1 MPLVNFSNLDFNQI
15 KTTLTEYLK
24 SNSNFTDYDFE
35 GSNLSSIIDVLA
47 YNTYITSY
55 NANMVANEVFI
66 DSATLRENVV
76 SLARNIGYVPR
87 SRKAATATV
96 SFFIDTSSITPT
108 PSSLTLRKGPVAS
121 TSGSFGNQSY
131 VFCIL
136 EDITVPVFNGIAT
149 FDDLK
154 VYQGTRLVNNFTVST
169 RNLNQKFILP
179 NSGIDTDLISVSVK
193 NNEQSTSLVKYSR
206 QDNIFEINQD
216 SKVFFLQEIEDERYE
231 LIFGDGIFGKKLE
244 EGNFIEVGYI
254 TSNGDSAN
262 GINQFTFAGR
272 VTYSRNST
280 EYTVTSGISLLT
292 TGLIASGGENI
303 ESVESIKRYAP
314 RIYASQNRA
323 LTANDYE
330 ALISTKIYPE
340 TESISVFGGEDLVP
354 PQYGKVF
361 ITIKPR
367 TGDFIPNLIK
377 ENIKRDLKK
386 YAVAGIVPEILDLK
400 YLYIEINSKVYYNTN
415 LAPSAEYV
423 SSIIQNNTTKYAES
437 TELNKYGARFKYSK
451 FLKTIDESHES
462 VTSNITTIQM
472 RRDLRVVLN
481 TFTEYQ
487 IGFGNEFHIRSM
499 NGFNIKS
506 SAFRVSDILQN
517 VYISDLPNSDGK
529 TGSLFLFTVPALNST
544 TPTIVKRN
552 IGRIDYMNGII
563 TITPI
568 NIQAGKI
575 KDGQTIVEFSATPHS
590 NDVIGLQ
597 DLYLQLDISNSNY
610 EMIPDN
616 ISSGNDQ
623 SASNYITSSSYANGL
638 LIRPT
643 SNIGAGA
650 AATPFATSSLGLSGL
665 STPSTTTSSTSTQTS
680 SSTLS
685 TSTSSSTTSS
695 TSSSSGP
702 SYSSGY

>member
-1 MPLVNFSNLDFNQI
+1 MALVNFSNLDFNQI

-87 SRKAATATV
+87 SRKSAAATV
-96 SFFIDTSSITPT
+96 SFFVDTSSITPT

-154 VYQGTRLVNNFTVST
+154 IYQGTRLTSSFTVST

-179 NSGIDTDLISVSVK
+179 NGGIDTDLISVTVR
-193 NNEQSTSLVKYSR
+193 NNEQSTSSTKYTR
-206 QDNIFEINQD
+206 QDDIFEINQD
-216 SKVFFLQEIEDERYE
+216 SKIFFLQEIEDERYE

-262 GINQFTFAGR
+262 GISQFTFAGR
-272 VTYSRNST
+272 ITYNRNST

-292 TGLIASGGENI
+292 TGLIAGGGENI

-323 LTANDYE
+323 LTASDYE
-330 ALISTKIYPE
+330 TLIPTKIYPE

-367 TGDFIPNLIK
+367 TGDFLPNLIK

-386 YAVAGIVPEILDLK
+386 YSVAGIIPEILDLK
-400 YLYIEINSKVYYNTN
+400 YLYVEINSKVYYNTN
-415 LAPSAEYV
+415 LAPSSDFV
-423 SSIIQNNTTKYAES
+423 SSVIQNSTTKYAES
-437 TELNKYGARFKYSK
+437 TELNNYGARFKYSK

-472 RRDLRVVLN
+472 RRDLRVVVN

-529 TGSLFLFTVPALNST
+529 TGSLFLFTIPTLNST

-552 IGRIDYMNGII
+552 IGRIDYVNGII

-575 KDGQTIVEFSATPHS
+575 KDGQTIIEFSATPHS
-590 NDVIGLQ
+590 NDVIGLR

-616 ISSGNDQ
+616 ISSGNDS

-643 SNIGAGA
+643 SNIGVGA
-650 AATPFATSSLGLSGL
+650 VATPFTISSLGLSGL
-665 STPSTTTSSTSTQTS
+665 STPSTTTSLTSTP
-680 SSTLS
+680 S

-695 TSSSSGP
+695 TPTSPSSGS